1 MNWSQVISNRSFFFS
16 HFLLFFKTQRIIG
29 SFDDDDDGSRIRNG
43 LLFFRLPTFTSV
55 LRYFFCCLVIV
66 GSISRLASSSKS
78 KLILIQNHLVL
89 VMSQP
94 AILLSRHVFVLLL
107 SLHQPTKRKYLVVTL
122 QWSKESGKC

>member
-1 MNWSQVISNRSFFFS
+1 MEVKLFQIDFFS
-16 HFLLFFKTQRIIG
+16 HFLLFKTQRIIG

-94 AILLSRHVFVLLL
+94 AILLSRHVFVLL
-107 SLHQPTKRKYLVVTL
+107 HCNIQRKYLVVAL
-122 QWSKESGKC
+122 QSTKVTK